1 MKRNKIIKFFNL
13 KFNREKILNFLYYSY
28 RMVILSKHLR
38 IHLIRVKDQIIKVFQ
53 IDQEVFLIGNK
64 VLLD

>member
-1 MKRNKIIKFFNL
+1 
-13 KFNREKILNFLYYSY
+13 
-28 RMVILSKHLR
+28 MVILSKHLR